1 MRGERRRN
9 VFAIVMGLHCLDVVL
24 YLYLFSDQTKWGRRC
39 EMERY
44 YCNSW
49 HRRSQGLQLQCQS
62 DKKTLHQHGLWRWTD
77 EHSNDAGVFEW
88 RWGDIGATGQEE
100 NIGAIWRWRSA
111 SRNAG
116 SDMKCSHSS
125 HSAVNPV
132 INLKYQPLRS
142 MLKACHSL
150 IRTNQIFRLVPDFQ
164 YWYLELQTNHHNH
177 GEGPLW

>member
-1 MRGERRRN
+1 MCLPLWWDCIVWMLFCICICFLIRQSEGGDARWRGIIATLGTAAAKDCSYN
-9 VFAIVMGLHCLDVVL
+9 VSPTRK
-24 YLYLFSDQTKWGRRC
+24 LFINTVYEGEQMNIR
-39 EMERY
+39 MM
-44 YCNSW
+44 
-49 HRRSQGLQLQCQS
+49 QGFLS
-62 DKKTLHQHGLWRWTD
+62 G
-77 EHSNDAGVFEW
+77 
-88 RWGDIGATGQEE
+88 GDIGATGQE

-164 YWYLELQTNHHNH
+164 YRYLELQTNHHNH